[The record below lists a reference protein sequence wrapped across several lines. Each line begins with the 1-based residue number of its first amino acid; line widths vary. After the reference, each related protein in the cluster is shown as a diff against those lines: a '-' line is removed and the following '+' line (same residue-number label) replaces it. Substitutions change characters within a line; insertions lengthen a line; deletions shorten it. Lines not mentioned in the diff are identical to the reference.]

1 MAGVSLQSG
10 LARSGRA
17 DIHYE
22 TLGHGRAVV
31 FCHAGVS
38 DRRLWDPQFE
48 ARLSDHRYVRSDMR
62 GFGNSQWVAEPYSP
76 HRDILAVIEHLGL
89 DDMIL
94 IGCSMG
100 GRAVMELAVTIPERV
115 AGILV
120 SGSGL
125 PGWEPEDGG
134 YSPPQWSN
142 LDPLWEAEDWD
153 AIAKID
159 AEVWAIGVGRE
170 ESDVDP
176 GFIAK
181 MVEMDLKP
189 ITTELERDEYMSW
202 LEPPIAGRID
212 EIEAPAVVV
221 VGEHDLPDLVTS
233 TKLLAERLGADHHVL
248 PGTAHLPSL
257 ETPERFN
264 QVLEAFLR
272 SF

>member
-1 MAGVSLQSG
+1 MTRQSG
-10 LARSGRA
+10 FARSGKA
-17 DIHYE
+17 DIYYE
-22 TLGHGRAVV
+22 ETGEGRAVV

-38 DRRLWDPQFE
+38 DRRLWDPQFS
-48 ARLSDHRYVRSDMR
+48 AVLPDHRYVRSDMR
-62 GFGNSQWVAEPYSP
+62 GFGTSEWVPEPYSP
-76 HRDILAVIEHLGL
+76 HRDILAVIDHLGL
-89 DDMIL
+89 EDMIL
-94 IGCSMG
+94 VGCSMG
-100 GRAVMELAVTIPERV
+100 GRAVLELATTIPERV

-134 YSPPQWSN
+134 YTPPQWSN

-153 AIAKID
+153 AIARID

-170 ESDVDP
+170 ESEVDP

-181 MVEMDLKP
+181 MMEMDIGP
-189 ITTELERDEYMSW
+189 IKTEFERDKYMTW
-202 LEPPIAGRID
+202 MEPPIAGRID

-233 TKLLAERLGADHHVL
+233 TAHLANRLGAERHVL

-257 ETPERFN
+257 ETPEQFN
-264 QVLEAFLR
+264 QVLETFLR

>member
-1 MAGVSLQSG
+1 MTLRSG
-10 LARSGRA
+10 FARSGKA
-17 DIHYE
+17 DIYYE
-22 TLGHGRAVV
+22 DIGEGRAVV

-48 ARLSDHRYVRSDMR
+48 AVLPDHRYVRSDMR
-62 GFGNSQWVAEPYSP
+62 GFGKSEWVPEPYSP
-76 HRDILAVIEHLGL
+76 HRDILAVIDHLGL
-89 DDMIL
+89 DDVIL
-94 IGCSMG
+94 VGCSMG

-120 SGSGL
+120 AGSGL

-134 YSPPQWSN
+134 YTPPQWSN

-153 AIAKID
+153 AIARID
-159 AEVWAIGVGRE
+159 AEVWAIGVSRE
-170 ESDVDP
+170 ESEVDP

-181 MVEMDLKP
+181 MVEMDREP
-189 ITTELERDEYMSW
+189 IKTENERDKYMTW
-202 LEPPIAGRID
+202 MEPPIAGRID
-212 EIEAPAVVV
+212 EIQAPAVVV

-233 TKLLAERLGADHHVL
+233 TAHLAERLGAERHVL

-257 ETPERFN
+257 ETPEQFN
-264 QVLEAFLR
+264 LVLGSFLR